1 MNKTFREAVEDA
13 LTDGLTSN
21 PSVVLLGQSPAKYP
35 ENLASRV
42 MDIPFGENIA
52 ASAALGLAMT
62 GAKPI
67 VFIRGEY
74 LLRSL
79 DTIGNEMT
87 VTDAMYN
94 SQFDSAV
101 VIMSETGYFPHGG
114 PQLSQSFE
122 AMFTQFPSLSVVYP
136 SNPSDAGALLRA
148 AIQHDKSVLFLSGK
162 SLLEES
168 AEVSG
173 EGEEIQIGSASVVRE
188 GSEMTIVTYG
198 TMTGVCL
205 KAAELANESG
215 LSCEVIDLRT
225 VHPIDSGTIVESVKK
240 TGKLMIVHEARK
252 TGGIG
257 AEIAARI
264 AESDALFY
272 LERKIMRVCSKD
284 SEIPYSQKEYGKVV
298 PNEEDVLKAI
308 IQLSTGE

>member
-1 MNKTFREAVEDA
+1 MSKTFKDAVDEALVEGLVENPA
-13 LTDGLTSN
+13 VVILGESPSRFPEELT
-21 PSVVLLGQSPAKYP
+21 P
-35 ENLASRV
+35 RV
-42 MDIPFGENIA
+42 MEIPFGENIA
-52 ASAALGLAMT
+52 ASTALGLAMT

-67 VFIRGEY
+67 VFIKGEY

-79 DTIGNEMT
+79 DVIGNEIT
-87 VTDAMYN
+87 LTDTIYN

-101 VIMSETGYFPHGG
+101 VIMSDIGYSVHSG

-122 AMFTQFPSLSVVYP
+122 SLFTQFPALSVVYP
-136 SNPSDAGALLRA
+136 SNPSDAKALLKS
-148 AIQHDKSVLFLSGK
+148 AIKDDKSVLFLQNK
-162 SLLEES
+162 SLLSET
-168 AEVSG
+168 G
-173 EGEEIQIGSASVVRE
+173 EINDEEIEIGQAEIVRK
-188 GSEMTIVTYG
+188 GTEMTIVSYG
-198 TMTGVCL
+198 AMVGISH

-225 VHPIDSGTIVESVKK
+225 IHPFDLNTVVESVKK

-264 AESDALFY
+264 AESEALFY
-272 LERKIMRVCSKD
+272 LERKILRVCTKD
-284 SEIPYSQKEYGKVV
+284 AAIPYSEKEYSKIV